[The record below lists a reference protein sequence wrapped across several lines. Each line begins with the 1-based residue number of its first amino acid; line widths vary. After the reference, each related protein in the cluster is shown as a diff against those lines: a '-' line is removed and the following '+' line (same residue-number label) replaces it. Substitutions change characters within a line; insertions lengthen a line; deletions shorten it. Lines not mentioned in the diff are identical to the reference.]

1 MITITKQ
8 MRWLLY
14 AMNFLAFFA
23 ISMVNT
29 QMIPFLSKLGYTVV
43 QRGYILA
50 ANAVVAI
57 VGQFLFGYLCD
68 RFQRVKVFFL
78 AAYLLLTASSFA
90 MFLVEHQ
97 IFWYHLFTVA
107 LMGGMV
113 KVIMGLDETW
123 MLEVDQENYGRLRAS
138 GALGLTIG
146 SPIAGFLVHRFHYT
160 SVLISLGIVSVI
172 LCWLIIKAKDADKKK
187 GERIKMESVQQLLK
201 NRGYLLLVFIYLL
214 VYMIGTA
221 DQYVVIDKML
231 DIGGNSTAVGIKWAL
246 QSFMEVPLFL
256 FSAKILARFQ
266 TKTLLYFGTLMY
278 GIKFL
283 LYGISFQPWMIILTA
298 ALQLVT
304 LPIIMLTSKVLIK
317 EITPEKLFS
326 SAQMFAMA
334 VFIGVSGLITPLITS
349 YLSKAFGYD
358 WTLYIVA
365 AFTIIPLLLIFYYVH
380 HFQKQKTEKKAG

>member
-1 MITITKQ
+1 
-8 MRWLLY
+8 
-14 AMNFLAFFA
+14 MNFLAFFA

-97 IFWYHLFTVA
+97 TFWYHLFTVA

-123 MLEVDQENYGRLRAS
+123 MLEVDQENYSRLRAS

-160 SVLISLGIVSVI
+160 SILISLGIVSVI

-365 AFTIIPLLLIFYYVH
+365 AFSIIPLLLIFYYVH

>member
-97 IFWYHLFTVA
+97 TFWYHLFTVA

-365 AFTIIPLLLIFYYVH
+365 AFSIIPLLLIFYYVH

>member
-1 MITITKQ
+1 MTKQ

-97 IFWYHLFTVA
+97 TFWYHLFTVA

-365 AFTIIPLLLIFYYVH
+365 AFSIIPLLLIFYYVH

>member
-1 MITITKQ
+1 MTKQ

-29 QMIPFLSKLGYTVV
+29 QMIPFLSKLGYAVV

-97 IFWYHLFTVA
+97 TFWYHLFTVA

-365 AFTIIPLLLIFYYVH
+365 AFSIIPLLLIFYYVH

>member
-1 MITITKQ
+1 
-8 MRWLLY
+8 
-14 AMNFLAFFA
+14 MNFLAFFA

-29 QMIPFLSKLGYTVV
+29 QMIPFLSKLGYAVV

-97 IFWYHLFTVA
+97 TFWYHLFTVA

-113 KVIMGLDETW
+113 NVIMGLDETW

-365 AFTIIPLLLIFYYVH
+365 AFSIIPLLLIFYYVH

>member
-1 MITITKQ
+1 

-97 IFWYHLFTVA
+97 TFWYHLFTVA

-160 SVLISLGIVSVI
+160 SILISLGIVSVI

-365 AFTIIPLLLIFYYVH
+365 AFSIIPLLLIFYYGH

>member
-97 IFWYHLFTVA
+97 TFWYHLFTVA

-231 DIGGNSTAVGIKWAL
+231 DIGGNSTSVGIKWAL

-365 AFTIIPLLLIFYYVH
+365 AFSIIPLLLIFYYVH

>member
-1 MITITKQ
+1 

-97 IFWYHLFTVA
+97 TFWYHLFTVA

-160 SVLISLGIVSVI
+160 SILISLGIVSVI

>member
-1 MITITKQ
+1 

-97 IFWYHLFTVA
+97 TFWYHLFTVA

-283 LYGISFQPWMIILTA
+283 LYGISFQPWMIIFTA
-298 ALQLVT
+298 ELQLVKI
-304 LPIIMLTSKVLIK
+304 PIIMLTSKVLIK

-365 AFTIIPLLLIFYYVH
+365 AFSIIPLLLIFYYVH

>member
-1 MITITKQ
+1 MTKQ

-97 IFWYHLFTVA
+97 TFWYHLFTVA

-160 SVLISLGIVSVI
+160 SILISLGIVSVI

-365 AFTIIPLLLIFYYVH
+365 AFSIIPLLLIFYYVH

>member
-97 IFWYHLFTVA
+97 TFWYHLFTVA

-160 SVLISLGIVSVI
+160 SILISLGIVSVI

-365 AFTIIPLLLIFYYVH
+365 AFSIIPLLLIFYYVH